1 MQKRLIVLFGI
12 VLMGC
17 NSLSVPAPAPAA
29 SNYGIITKQFQ
40 DAWNNCVTGSYQ
52 RALVGMKDKNEAV
65 ERAFAACKSEEDE
78 IVALDAEHFIPP
90 GVRLHY
96 KSQAKVVL
104 IEDPNIQISTFL
116 S

>member
-1 MQKRLIVLFGI
+1 MRGRFIVLVG
-12 VLMGC
+12 LGLAGC
-17 NSLSVPAPAPAA
+17 NSLSAPAPAPAA

-52 RALVGMKDKNEAV
+52 RALIGMKDKNEAV

-78 IVALDAEHFIPP
+78 IVALDAEHAMPP
-90 GVRLHY
+90 GIWLHY

-104 IEDPNIQISTFL
+104 IDEGKI
-116 S
+116 